1 MAAPIAVPAGFRR
14 QFDLVCSHF
23 DYTARETNT
32 LRNAIRENFETMGPW
47 VQATAKVIQ
56 FCYDTWGGMPTPD
69 LCRGFLASKGQFP
82 ADDTIF
88 NRWGIL
94 LLATLCADAAG
105 VFTADDAA
113 ASPRTPPES

>member
-14 QFDLVCSHF
+14 QFELVCSHF
-23 DYTARETNT
+23 NYTSRETST

-47 VQATAKVIQ
+47 VQSTAKVIE
-56 FCYDTWGGMPTPD
+56 FCYDTWGGMPTAD
-69 LCRGFLASKGQFP
+69 LCRGFLAARGQFP

-88 NRWGIL
+88 ARWGIL

-105 VFTADDAA
+105 VFSADGA
-113 ASPRTPPES
+113 ASETRTQPES